1 MVDLNLETA
10 FSQLQLRE
18 DFFHPREGYEWTRG
32 VEDLWF
38 YVVSV
43 GRIRDIYTHCRE
55 EASQQVTAFPSAVH
69 KKYFSWSAARS
80 AYEIPHLPKMIS
92 PTHTTRRSKNA
103 AHTFPPSTPLPAWST
118 PPPARSTPPPACH
131 PQLKA
136 ETPTARTGVKT
147 DPSTLTGSPKKLMY
161 VYSRDDGSTIYAD
174 PREASLAARRGLADG
189 SFCKVDVTPRVH
201 DAFNHATESALEVY
215 YISSD
220 DE

>member
-10 FSQLQLRE
+10 FSQLQLTRE
-18 DFFHPREGYEWTRG
+18 DFFHPCEGYEMDSRRRG
-32 VEDLWF
+32 SLVLRSQCGPYSGYLYSTGHCLPQRSSQEVFRL
-38 YVVSV
+38 VSSQEQHTKFH
-43 GRIRDIYTHCRE
+43 IYLK
-55 EASQQVTAFPSAVH
+55 V
-69 KKYFSWSAARS
+69 
-80 AYEIPHLPKMIS
+80 IS
-92 PTHTTRRSKNA
+92 PMHTTRRSKNA
-103 AHTFPPSTPLPAWST
+103 AHTFPPSTP
-118 PPPARSTPPPACH
+118 PPARFDSPACAIDSPPARH

-136 ETPTARTGVKT
+136 ETPTARTGVQT

-189 SFCKVDVTPRVH
+189 SFRKVDVTPRVR